1 MKDELNRKLKS
12 LRLNGW
18 IQSWSRY
25 QAMARESNHSFEAM
39 LTLMVDEE
47 YQLKQ
52 DRALRRRILKA
63 RIEEEWRM
71 ETFPFPSQPKLSK
84 KKVLSVYDS
93 LDYLHKPSNVIWI
106 GPTGCGKTGL
116 ATAFLIHALELGH
129 SGLFI
134 NFHELLHR
142 LHQSVAD
149 HSEKKALKPFL
160 QTELLLID
168 EIGYAEIGSS
178 QAEPVQIG
186 LFFELLSY
194 RHRKAATLITT
205 NLGFL
210 DWPDFLKN
218 KHLTAA
224 LLDRLT
230 EDSYI
235 FNMAGCHS
243 LRNGA
248 KVHHP

>member
-1 MKDELNRKLKS
+1 
-12 LRLNGW
+12 
-18 IQSWSRY
+18 
-25 QAMARESNHSFEAM
+25 MARESNHSFEAM
-39 LTLMVDEE
+39 LNLMVNEE
-47 YQLKQ
+47 HQLKQ

-63 RIEEEWRM
+63 SIKEEWRM
-71 ETFPFPSQPKLSK
+71 ETFPFPSQPKLNK
-84 KKVLSVYDS
+84 KKILAVYDS
-93 LDYLHKPSNVIWI
+93 LEYLKTHSNVIWI

-116 ATAFLIHALELGH
+116 ASAFLIRALELGY
-129 SGLFI
+129 SGRFI
-134 NFHELLHR
+134 DFHELLHL

-160 QTELLLID
+160 QAELLLID
-168 EIGYAEIGSS
+168 EIGYAEIGSTK
-178 QAEPVQIG
+178 AEPVQIG
-186 LFFELLSY
+186 LFFELLSR

-205 NLGFL
+205 NLGFQ

-224 LLDRLT
+224 LLDRMT
-230 EDSYI
+230 EDSYV

-248 KVHHP
+248 KTYNP